1 MYYVNNFCYMY
12 NKKFGLLSE
21 LQVEVLKLRAQ
32 GLSYADI
39 AKKLNLSRAY
49 VAMLELRA
57 KRKIEI
63 ARKTLEI
70 VSQIRAEALVKI
82 SKGTR
87 LADIPSIVLKEADRR
102 GIHLETNI
110 IEIIRMVKLANPPCL
125 EDGKTIRDIIFK
137 VSPEGRLFLV

>member
-70 VSQIRAEALVKI
+70 VSQIRAEELVKI

-87 LADIPSIVLKEADRR
+87 LPDIPSIVLKEADRR

-110 IEIIRMVKLANPPCL
+110 IEIIRMVKLANPPRL
-125 EDGKTIRDIIFK
+125 ENGKTIRDIVFK
-137 VSPEGRLFLV
+137 VSPEGRLFLI

>member
-1 MYYVNNFCYMY
+1 
-12 NKKFGLLSE
+12 
-21 LQVEVLKLRAQ
+21 
-32 GLSYADI
+32 
-39 AKKLNLSRAY
+39 
-49 VAMLELRA
+49 MLELRA

-63 ARKTLEI
+63 ARKTLET
-70 VSQIRAEALVKI
+70 VSQIRAEELVKI

-110 IEIIRMVKLANPPCL
+110 IEIIRMIKLVNPPCL
-125 EDGKTIRDIIFK
+125 ENGKTIRDIVFK